1 MFLDIGSDAQDFD
14 LASLRRVERIG
25 FELPVRCKHGL
36 VRSTVML
43 KDLTPYGARIDGLD
57 KQRIGEPL
65 TLFIPGLHAKTAFVV
80 WSEPM
85 SSGLEFDHPL
95 HQAVFET
102 LVSDFAIG
110 HHRKAARRPV
120 RRAA

>member
-1 MFLDIGSDAQDFD
+1 MFLDISNGSQNIDVGA
-14 LASLRRVERIG
+14 LRRAERIG
-25 FELPVRCKHGL
+25 LELPVRCRRG
-36 VRSTVML
+36 VIRSTVML
-43 KDLTPYGARIDGLD
+43 KDLTPYGARVDGLE

-65 TLFIPGLHAKTAFVV
+65 TLLIPGLQAKTAYVV

-85 SSGLEFDHPL
+85 ASGLEFDHPL
-95 HQAVFET
+95 HQAVFDA

-110 HHRKAARRPV
+110 HYRKVAKRPI

>member
-1 MFLDIGSDAQDFD
+1 MFLDLSNEAQNVDA
-14 LASLRRVERIG
+14 ASLRRVERIG
-25 FELPVRCKHGL
+25 FELPVRCKHGV

-65 TLFIPGLHAKTAFVV
+65 TLFIPGLHAKTAYVV
-80 WSEPM
+80 WSDPM

-95 HQAVFET
+95 HQSVFET

>member
-1 MFLDIGSDAQDFD
+1 MFLDTRNEGQTVDF
-14 LASLRRVERIG
+14 ASLRRAERVG
-25 FELPVRCKHGL
+25 LELPVRCKHGL

-43 KDLTPYGARIDGLD
+43 KDLTPYGARIDGLE
-57 KQRIGEPL
+57 KLRIGEPL
-65 TLFIPGLHAKTAFVV
+65 TLFIPGLHPKTAFVV

-95 HQAVFET
+95 HQSVFDT
-102 LVSDFAIG
+102 VVSEFAIG
-110 HHRKAARRPV
+110 HHRKAAKRPV